1 MLKQNDKQNKQND
14 NKQKRQHN
22 KTKTETKLKFS
33 IMRTGKKIQGAF
45 EHRATAAKMNTGLL
59 GEKQIMHL
67 LG

>member
-1 MLKQNDKQNKQND
+1 MT
-14 NKQKRQHN
+14 N
-22 KTKTETKLKFS
+22 KTKTTAQQNKNETKLKFS

-67 LG
+67 LE